1 MLYVR
6 FISDSRNNAPGFSL
20 VFSEIQVTCGGHLRL
35 TNAMTSSIF
44 MSPNYP
50 AVYPHNVDCTWIITV
65 PANERIQIDFQENFD
80 IENHDRY
87 VLM

>member
-1 MLYVR
+1 M
-6 FISDSRNNAPGFSL
+6 
-20 VFSEIQVTCGGHLRL
+20 